1 MRITFVTCDNWVG
14 VYFGNQLH
22 CEDSRLDLIDIME
35 GVVGK
40 TVLGVEH
47 ISLKDCLL
55 YDGLPTTLTEFYQK
69 QKEGEL

>member
-1 MRITFVTCDNWVG
+1 MKITFVTCDNWEG
-14 VYFGNQLH
+14 VYFGNELY
-22 CEDSRLDLIDIME
+22 CEGSHLTLME
-35 GVVGK
+35 VLKGVVGK

-69 QKEGEL
+69 QKEGTL